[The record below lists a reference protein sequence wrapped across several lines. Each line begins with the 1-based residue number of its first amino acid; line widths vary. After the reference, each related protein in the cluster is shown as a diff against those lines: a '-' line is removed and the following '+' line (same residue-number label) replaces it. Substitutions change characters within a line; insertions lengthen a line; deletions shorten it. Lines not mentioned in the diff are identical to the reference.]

1 MSTASTLRQSPEKV
15 YNTSAGLL
23 SFPHLLDYLYCLLA
37 STVLVGQPLPG
48 GALYMAAHISMLGAH
63 LMHPSKLR
71 YLKGR
76 YRVTGIVLT
85 VLSGVITLLLLLVYP
100 LRVDMPKL
108 WVLFGVVAVIKLR
121 EEASTRIN
129 QSCLI
134 RCLRPIQRILRL
146 IEVEVLFLFIL
157 SPLLFFSLQTDT
169 AWYLLGGFAL
179 TSMIGLYTLYSSP
192 LVKKLNKTEENK
204 LDIPKNLNQVNAL
217 RTYHSVSA
225 ITITALQVTMVF
237 AYTFIAITAGDLLL
251 CMGIAFVS
259 TYVPSR
265 VVARILRSP
274 RNLKRDPSNLLLLGL
289 VLWLVSLILL
299 WQSLSSQ
306 NSLWAFISLGFVTA
320 GSSLASVSLKALDH
334 SMGDIIRFVT
344 DFDTDEFKNNL
355 QEVQTAFANLFGQM
369 IALIGLGLLLFFGKG
384 QDSPSGL
391 NLQPTLLVPAL
402 ILVAAALFA
411 AFRFPLDKQAAGKLQ
426 SFLMLKDN
434 GETNMP
440 LQLQLEQLL
449 VKVYRRHYGI
459 KLLILVLR
467 PFFYINLVEKEKI
480 KLDKDIP
487 CIFTCN
493 HGELYGPI
501 VSNLFIPYS
510 FRPWVINEMMDRELI
525 ADYIYTYTVKRQ
537 HWIPESLKLPIS
549 RAVTPPL
556 AWIMESLDSIP
567 VYRNT
572 PGELIKTFRASASA
586 MEAGDNLLIFPENP
600 NDPSQEKN
608 GYLQD
613 GIGNF
618 FTGFVSVAQVYQRKT
633 GKSPLF
639 VPIYADKK
647 NRLMRFGEP
656 VRYNEKNNK
665 VDEQRRISDYLR
677 SEMLRMAAIDELAAQ
692 EEIS

>member
-1 MSTASTLRQSPEKV
+1 MSTAPTLTHSPKNV
-15 YNTSAGLL
+15 YRTSAGLL

-48 GALYMAAHISMLGAH
+48 GALYMVAHISILGAR
-63 LMHPSKLR
+63 LMQPNKLR
-71 YLKGR
+71 YLTGR
-76 YRVTGIVLT
+76 YRITGMVLT
-85 VLSGVITLLLLLVYP
+85 AMSAIISLLLLLVYP
-100 LRVDMPKL
+100 LRVNMPKL
-108 WVLFGVVAVIKLR
+108 WILFGLVMIIKLR
-121 EEASTRIN
+121 EEVCKRIN
-129 QSCLI
+129 QSCLV
-134 RCLRPIQRILRL
+134 RCLRPIQRVLRL
-146 IEVEVLFLFIL
+146 IETEVLFFFIL

-169 AWYLLGGFAL
+169 AWYLLGGFVL
-179 TSMIGLYTLYSSP
+179 TSIIGVYTLYNSP
-192 LVKKLNKTEENK
+192 LVKL
-204 LDIPKNLNQVNAL
+204 LDKAKEITLDVSEKLNQVNAL
-217 RTYHSVSA
+217 STYHSVST
-225 ITITALQVTMVF
+225 ITLTALQVTMVF
-237 AYTFIAITAGDLLL
+237 AYTFIAVTAGDLLL

-265 VVARILRSP
+265 VVTRILRSP

-289 VLWLVSLILL
+289 VLWLISLMLL
-299 WQSLSSQ
+299 WQSLTSQ

-320 GSSLASVSLKALDH
+320 GSSIASVSLKALDQ

-344 DFDTDEFKNNL
+344 DFDSDELKNNL
-355 QEVQTAFANLFGQM
+355 HEVQTAFANLFGQM

-384 QDSPSGL
+384 QADLSGL
-391 NLQPTLLVPAL
+391 NLQPTLLIPAL
-402 ILVAAALFA
+402 ALVAAALLA
-411 AFRFPLDKQAAGKLQ
+411 AFRFPMDKQAAGKLQ

-434 GETNMP
+434 GETNKP
-440 LQLQLEQLL
+440 LQLQLEILL

-467 PFFYINLVEKEKI
+467 PFFYISLVEKEKV
-480 KLDKDIP
+480 KLDRDIP

-510 FRPWVINEMMDRELI
+510 FKPWVINEMMDRELI

-537 HWIPESLKLPIS
+537 RWIPENLKLPIS
-549 RAVTPPL
+549 RAVAPAL

-618 FTGFVSVAQVYQRKT
+618 FTGFVSVAQVYHRKT

-639 VPIYADKK
+639 FPIYADKK

-656 VRYNEKNNK
+656 TRYNEKNNK
-665 VDEQRRISDYLR
+665 VDEQHRISDYLR
-677 SEMLRMAAIDELAAQ
+677 SEMLRMVAIDNLAAK
-692 EEIS
+692 EETY